1 MSPPPRIPLANN
13 PNAANSPLRGQSLLA
28 YVKHKSPSLYNA
40 SQEKDGKPPPAKRQA
55 LQGATQR
62 RGLSPA
68 KHRLPLAAQ
77 RPSVAPAAPFSAH
90 SGHSTARQL
99 AHRERS
105 SRQPSVVRA
114 SHDIDNE
121 VWRQHY
127 SAKFP
132 KMVFYFDSIPD
143 DTRAKLTKRIAY
155 FGARQEPFFSI
166 EVTHVITTR
175 VIPCETRG
183 GALDDR
189 QPGTEPATASLK
201 QQLSAEQQPET
212 INPSL
217 LDRSTAA
224 RRKLLFDFRQATT
237 ASGSVADNAAAA
249 KRIKPRNNDVLH
261 KAREMGKK
269 IWSLDKFQTMLSVL
283 LDTASPSAS
292 PRLSTSMRG
301 QLSMSKGLQEP
312 SLIQLLHNE
321 RLNGPSDRDPT
332 AVNRELIYF
341 KGPYIYVWDMD
352 ERQKPLMVR
361 EYPKVVVKSEG
372 EWPQFRSVGNGRC
385 PFVEESETRERQ
397 RRRNRASQ
405 AARVSAKAPT
415 ETCAA
420 SKANAAPLQ
429 LSTKVAAQRESPP
442 LVKAITG
449 KRTFA
454 EMQDPSRVVPP
465 EADTINPAK
474 AILSKVKFARGETL
488 AQPNHAFISRGEG
501 TRMLAGEPVASGLQP
516 SNITSAI
523 RSQMVS
529 STSGIHGAKAGTSKE
544 IYGLQRK
551 VLQKAAPAPQ
561 DAVSRRLIDVSA
573 EVTSSVSTATGR
585 QTSKTAQDDTT
596 RRVLETKEKQVH
608 PQLVKSKK
616 DAKPG
621 YCENCQEKFNDFD
634 EHIVTR
640 THRKFAEN
648 DDNWADL
655 DQLLTCLRRQ
665 PKYSSIIMEQETSY
679 ACSSRTMDIGAWFQ
693 IEYGGTI

>member
-1 MSPPPRIPLANN
+1 MSPPPRVPLANN

-28 YVKHKSPSLYNA
+28 YVKHKRPTAYNVCHDTDA
-40 SQEKDGKPPPAKRQA
+40 KPPPAKRQA
-55 LQGATQR
+55 FQGASHR
-62 RGLSPA
+62 RAISPA
-68 KHRLPLAAQ
+68 KHRSHLAAH
-77 RPSVAPAAPFSAH
+77 RPSLASAASFAAHPA
-90 SGHSTARQL
+90 HSTARQL
-99 AHRERS
+99 AHRER

-183 GALDDR
+183 DAIDAR
-189 QPGTEPATASLK
+189 QSGTNEPATPSLK
-201 QQLSAEQQPET
+201 QQDSTEQQPET

-224 RRKLLFDFRQATT
+224 RRKLLFDFRQAST
-237 ASGSVADNAAAA
+237 ASVAVVDNAATA
-249 KRIKPRNNDVLH
+249 KRTKPRNNDVLH

-283 LDTASPSAS
+283 LDTASPSAP
-292 PRLSTSMRG
+292 PRVSTGMRG
-301 QLSMSKGLQEP
+301 QLPVSRSFQEP

-332 AVNRELIYF
+332 AINRELIYF

-385 PFVEESETRERQ
+385 PFVEESEARERQ
-397 RRRNRASQ
+397 RRKT
-405 AARVSAKAPT
+405 RVSQTARAPVNAPA
-415 ETCAA
+415 ETCAV
-420 SKANAAPLQ
+420 SKANTASHHPC
-429 LSTKVAAQRESPP
+429 TKLAAQREAAPSPP
-442 LVKAITG
+442 LVKSITG

-454 EMQDPSRVVPP
+454 EMQDLNRAVPP
-465 EADTINPAK
+465 EADTFNPAK
-474 AILSKVKFARGETL
+474 AILSKANFTRGETL

-501 TRMLAGEPVASGLQP
+501 TRLFAGEPVASGLQP
-516 SNITSAI
+516 SNVTSAI
-523 RSQMVS
+523 RSQRVS

-551 VLQKAAPAPQ
+551 VLQKATPAPQ

-573 EVTSSVSTATGR
+573 EVVSSVSTATCR
-585 QTSKTAQDDTT
+585 QTSKTMQDDTT
-596 RRVLETKEKQVH
+596 RRVIETKEKQVH

-648 DDNWADL
+648 DDNWAEL
-655 DQLLTCLRRQ
+655 DQLLTCLRRL
-665 PKYSSIIMEQETSY
+665 PKYSSMIMDEE
-679 ACSSRTMDIGAWFQ
+679 SSCAW
-693 IEYGGTI
+693 